1 MDTATLKQ
9 RVCTAID
16 QHRERIIAIGEE
28 IFRHPE
34 LGFKE
39 KKTAALVQKVLDE
52 LKIPY
57 TAELAVTG
65 VKGRLKGRKSELTVA
80 VLGELDAVVSYD
92 HPHCDR
98 ETGAAHCCGHNAQV
112 AAMLGVAM
120 GLVSSGA
127 MAELDGD
134 LVLFGVPAEE
144 YVELDY
150 RQRLLEDGVIRF
162 FGGKQELIRLGEFDD
177 IDMALMC
184 HIASDTPGQVFTV
197 GGTSAGF
204 IGKRVRFLG
213 REAHAGGA
221 PHEGVNALNAAML
234 GLMAIH
240 AQRET
245 FRDADAIR
253 VHPIITKG
261 GELVNIIPA
270 DVRLETY
277 VRGKTLDAII
287 DAGKKVNRALRAG
300 AMAVGGEVEI
310 DEIPGYLPMSDEPQ
324 LGQLFRENAIALI
337 GEANVGESGFAAF
350 SGDTGDLMHLM
361 PAIIPS
367 CGGITGHAHARDF
380 VISDPD
386 AAYVLPAKAMAMTV
400 IDLLTDDA
408 AKGRSVK
415 DGFTPR
421 FTKEEYLR
429 FWSEMLR

>member
-9 RVCTAID
+9 RVCAAID
-16 QHRERIIAIGEE
+16 EHRERIIAIGEE

-34 LGFKE
+34 LGYKE
-39 KKTAALVQKVLDE
+39 KKTAALVEKVLGE
-52 LKIPY
+52 LNIPFSSG
-57 TAELAVTG
+57 LAVTG
-65 VKGRLKGRKSELTVA
+65 VKGRLKGRKSDLTVA
-80 VLGELDAVVSYD
+80 VLGELDAVVSYE

-120 GLVSSGA
+120 GLVGSGA

-134 LVLFGVPAEE
+134 VVLFGVPAEE

-150 RQRLLEDGVIRF
+150 RQRLREDGVIRY

-184 HIASDTPGQVFTV
+184 HIAADTPGKMFTV
-197 GGTSAGF
+197 GGSSAGF
-204 IGKRVRFLG
+204 TGKQIRFIG

-221 PHEGVNALNAAML
+221 PHEGINALNAAML
-234 GLMAIH
+234 ALMAIH

-261 GELVNIIPA
+261 GDLVNIVPA
-270 DVRLETY
+270 DVRMETY

-287 DAGKKVNRALRAG
+287 DANEKVNRALQAG

-310 DEIPGYLPMSDEPQ
+310 NETPGYLPMSDEPQ
-324 LGQLFRENAIALI
+324 LAQLFRENAVALL
-337 GEANVGESGFAAF
+337 GEAGVGQGGFAAF

-361 PAIIPS
+361 PAIIPG
-367 CGGITGHAHARDF
+367 CGGITGHAHAKDF

-400 IDLLTDDA
+400 IDLLANGATQA
-408 AKGRSVK
+408 RTVK
-415 DGFTPR
+415 EGFTPPL
-421 FTKEEYLR
+421 TKEEYLK
-429 FWSEMLR
+429 FLGE